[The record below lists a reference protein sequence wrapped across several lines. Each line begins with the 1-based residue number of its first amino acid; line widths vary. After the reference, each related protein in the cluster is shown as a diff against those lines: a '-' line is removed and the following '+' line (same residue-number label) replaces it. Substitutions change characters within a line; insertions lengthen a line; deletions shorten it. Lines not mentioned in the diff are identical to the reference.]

1 MEVHQGD
8 VRLILGENF
17 IHLEKG
23 IVKVGVH
30 LTPADQV
37 HHTDAQAPRTVKD
50 SPAPAKGPA
59 GIVGRADQVAAVVH
73 IGRDLL
79 FIPGV
84 IAHCDYICSGG
95 EDFLCLTGEQAVA
108 GGIFSVDYGEVYLM
122 ELAKRRQM
130 AMKELHTTV
139 AHHVSHGQ
147 NTQLHCGA
155 SFI

>member
-50 SPAPAKGPA
+50 SPAPAKG
-59 GIVGRADQVAAVVH
+59 
-73 IGRDLL
+73 
-79 FIPGV
+79 
-84 IAHCDYICSGG
+84 
-95 EDFLCLTGEQAVA
+95 
-108 GGIFSVDYGEVYLM
+108 
-122 ELAKRRQM
+122 RR
-130 AMKELHTTV
+130 V
-139 AHHVSHGQ
+139 
-147 NTQLHCGA
+147 
-155 SFI
+155 